1 VADVKL
7 AALVDIENMNS
18 AMDISPWEI
27 LPQRMKT
34 DRKLYDVMLSEKRS
48 ICFSYGGVK
57 ADSSAPP
64 QNDMQPAHY
73 FVGRRPGKTALV
85 VLW

>member
-1 VADVKL
+1 VADVKF

-34 DRKLYDVMLSEKRS
+34 DRKLYDVMLSES
-48 ICFSYGGVK
+48 GASVF
-57 ADSSAPP
+57 P
-64 QNDMQPAHY
+64 MEE
-73 FVGRRPGKTALV
+73 
-85 VLW
+85 